1 MCRKKIIL
9 VGGEDVSLRIPAV
22 IKLIKMGY
30 NIVVVG
36 SEPSE
41 AFTLENFKYHCYD
54 LRRNFTPLSDIKTIY
69 QLYKIFKYELPDVVH
84 TFDTKPN
91 ILACIAAWLAGV
103 PRIIKTLNG
112 MGGIFTDNSL
122 RNRIFSQL
130 YSLAQYFTSK
140 ILAYTIFQN
149 NEDREFFISRNL
161 IPSEKAKL
169 ILGSGINVQDFV
181 KTAVEK
187 TIISKHSLG
196 LDNENRCVVLLV
208 ARMIEAKGVLE
219 YLEAAKILSNNK
231 NEYRFFLVGSI
242 ESGVGSISLSKI
254 NEYSNVCE
262 YLGYRT
268 DIAWLMSQSSIIVL
282 PTYCKEGLP
291 RTLLEGATLEKPLIA
306 TNVGG
311 CKDIVINEHNGMLV
325 KAKCSR
331 SLASAV
337 QHLAS
342 NPKLCQEMGANGRR
356 LVEEKFSLNKVCK
369 SWSSL
374 Y

>member
-41 AFTLENFKYHCYD
+41 AFILENFKYHCYD
-54 LRRNFTPLSDIKTIY
+54 LNRNFTPLSDIKTIY

-112 MGGIFTDNSL
+112 MGVIFTDNSL

-187 TIISKHSLG
+187 KIISKHTLG

-242 ESGVGSISLSKI
+242 ESGAGSISLSKI
-254 NEYSNVCE
+254 NEYSDVCE

-268 DIAWLMSQSSIIVL
+268 DVAWLMSQSSIIVL
-282 PTYCKEGLP
+282 PTYYKEGLP

-337 QHLAS
+337 KHLAN